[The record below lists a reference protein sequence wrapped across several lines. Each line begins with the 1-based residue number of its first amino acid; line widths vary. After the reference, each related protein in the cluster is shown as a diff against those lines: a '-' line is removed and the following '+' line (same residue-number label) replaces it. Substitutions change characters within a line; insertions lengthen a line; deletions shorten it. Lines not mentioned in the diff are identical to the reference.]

1 MVFTEK
7 ILVGE
12 LSTKTMRI
20 IGGRL
25 KGKKIK
31 YLKNNTTRPLR
42 DFVKESIFNLLVHSK
57 VLNIKI
63 EEASILDLY
72 SGVGSFG
79 IECISRGAK
88 NVTFIENN
96 SAANETIRKN
106 LNYLL
111 IFEKSKIFKD
121 NVNDF
126 LKRNINEK
134 YNIFFFDPPY
144 ADKDFIDSLDLIKK
158 NKLFQKNHIVIIH
171 RDVKSKDNLEDL
183 IKIIVVKKYGRS
195 KIIFGLF
202 IE

>member
-12 LSTKTMRI
+12 LSNKIMRVI
-20 IGGRL
+20 SGKL
-25 KGKKIK
+25 KGKTIK
-31 YLKNNTTRPLR
+31 YLKNNTTRPIR
-42 DFVKESIFNLLVHSK
+42 DSVKENIFNLLIHSK

-63 EEASILDLY
+63 EKASILDLY

-88 NVTFIENN
+88 NVTFVENN
-96 SAANETIRKN
+96 LAANETIRKN

-111 IFEKSKIFKD
+111 IFEQSKIFKD

-126 LKRNINEK
+126 LRRNINEK

-144 ADKDFIDSLDLIKK
+144 ADKDFINNLDLIKR
-158 NKLFQKNHIVIIH
+158 NRLFQKNHIVIIH
-171 RDVKSKDNLEDL
+171 RDVKSNDNFEDL
-183 IKIIVVKKYGRS
+183 IKVTVVKKYGRS
-195 KIIFGLF
+195 KVFFGLF
-202 IE
+202 VE